1 MASELNVGKV
11 VASTS
16 ADDAK
21 LTLATYSAGS
31 NYSLMQFNKSDT
43 NTVNAAGVTDSSD
56 VLGRIIFAG
65 YGSSAGH
72 GSPSVGADIKVT
84 QTDAAGANHVP
95 SKMVFSTSDSDS
107 TDVALTIDSDGKVG
121 IIQTSMSAQLEVK
134 ATGSSGKTFRVTDNA
149 GASSFEV
156 ADNGLVTCY
165 DGLSFDQTNTSAT
178 GAAATSSVLD
188 HYEMGKWTGAFTAG
202 SGTITID
209 SSNNEATYI
218 RVGDLVH
225 VEGRFS
231 VSAISSPS
239 GTLGITGL
247 PFTGVAD
254 SVVNGETISVGACYF
269 ENAASAVTSPI
280 IFGPNG
286 TNSSLE
292 VRESGTTGAG
302 NAPAN
307 KVDTG
312 TVILFSIS
320 YRCA

>member
-1 MASELNVGKV
+1 AFEFKTG
-11 VASTS
+11 
-16 ADDAK
+16 
-21 LTLATYSAGS
+21 LATFSNGIAFQSA
-31 NYSLMQFNKSDT
+31 T
-43 NTVNAAGVTDSSD
+43 
-56 VLGRIIFAG
+56 
-65 YGSSAGH
+65 
-72 GSPSVGADIKVT
+72 
-84 QTDAAGANHVP
+84 
-95 SKMVFSTSDSDS
+95 
-107 TDVALTIDSDGKVG
+107 
-121 IIQTSMSAQLEVK
+121 
-134 ATGSSGKTFRVTDNA
+134 TGSG
-149 GASSFEV
+149 
-156 ADNGLVTCY
+156 
-165 DGLSFDQTNTSAT
+165 T
-178 GAAATSSVLD
+178 GTGYTLGN
-188 HYEMGKWTGAFTAG
+188 YEIGKWTGAFTAG

>member
-1 MASELNVGKV
+1 MASELEVGSCKAKTADGAYGFTQEDATGVKTSTYSNGATGFVGTQSSHPLSLMVGGPGKV
-11 VASTS
+11 SIDSLGTGAAAKTTLTGSATNGSGIVNTLHIKNTGTTVADGTKILFTSGASTDGAGIASGGVSTNS
-16 ADDAK
+16 ADLKFYTGGNNMRLNIEA
-21 LTLATYSAGS
+21 SGVC
-31 NYSLMQFNKSDT
+31 QFKN
-43 NTVNAAGVTDSSD
+43 
-56 VLGRIIFAG
+56 
-65 YGSSAGH
+65 
-72 GSPSVGADIKVT
+72 
-84 QTDAAGANHVP
+84 
-95 SKMVFSTSDSDS
+95 
-107 TDVALTIDSDGKVG
+107 G
-121 IIQTSMSAQLEVK
+121 I
-134 ATGSSGKTFRVTDNA
+134 
-149 GASSFEV
+149 
-156 ADNGLVTCY
+156 
-165 DGLSFDQTNTSAT
+165 SFDQTNTSAS

-254 SVVNGETISVGACYF
+254 SVVIGETISGGACYF

-302 NAPAN
+302 TAPAS